1 MNKKIIPLFL
11 LAGSTL
17 LTACDQQKNETAT
30 SAPVI
35 AKEDAIAIVN
45 GQYISKKS
53 LSDLENEIAQRSQGQ
68 SFPKEKLLEE
78 LIQRELLVQE
88 AVQKKL
94 DQSADFSTQLE
105 TIKKTLL
112 TQAAVQNFLKSNPV
126 TDADLKA
133 EYDKNV
139 ASSGQ
144 EYKAR
149 HILVKTEDEAKQII
163 SELTAG
169 ADFAELAKTKSTGP
183 SGPQGGDLGWFA
195 AGQMV
200 APFSEAVIALEDNK
214 FTQEPVQTQFG
225 YHVILRE
232 GARSQTPPPFDSIK
246 EQIRPMMQRQKLQD
260 FLSNLR
266 TAAKVEVLLEKPA
279 AAAPAI
285 PAPAVEETNKAVSE
299 TEKAV
304 EKAADEAA
312 KTAEQAQA
320 AVVEAA
326 ENAAKAVTQ
335 QAEKTADEAKQAVT
349 DTVDKA
355 DKAVA
360 EKINNAVDALTQ

>member
-1 MNKKIIPLFL
+1 MNKKIIPFFL
-11 LAGSTL
+11 LAGTTL
-17 LTACDQQKNETAT
+17 LTACNEKPK
-30 SAPVI
+30 SESSSPVI
-35 AKEDAIAIVN
+35 AKEDAVAVVN

-88 AVQKKL
+88 AKQKKL
-94 DQSADFSTQLE
+94 DQSADFTKQLA

-112 TQAAVQNFLKSNPV
+112 TQAAVQDFIKSSPV
-126 TDADLKA
+126 TDADLQA

-139 ASSGQ
+139 AASGS

-149 HILVKTEDEAKQII
+149 HILVKTAEEAKQVI
-163 SELTAG
+163 SELAAG

-232 GARSQTPPPFDSIK
+232 GARSQTPPPFESIK
-246 EQIRPMMQRQKLQD
+246 EQIRPMIQRQKLQE
-260 FLSNLR
+260 FLTGLR
-266 TAAKVEVLLEKPA
+266 TKAKVEVLLAKPE

-285 PAPAVEETNKAVSE
+285 PAPTNAVETPAQ
-299 TEKAV
+299 
-304 EKAADEAA
+304 AAEES
-312 KTAEQAQA
+312 KA
-320 AVVEAA
+320 AVVEATEDAVKKISETVETAA
-326 ENAAKAVTQ
+326 EDAKNTVT
-335 QAEKTADEAKQAVT
+335 E
-349 DTVDKA
+349 TVEKA
-355 DKAVA
+355 DQAVA
-360 EKINNAVDALTQ
+360 EKITNTIDALSK